1 MTTGLI
7 LAGGKSQRMGQD
19 KSLMIL
25 AGRSLI
31 ERALDALKPVC
42 DELLIATNAPHLYEH
57 LHVRT
62 VPDRI
67 RGGGSLAGLHAGLAD
82 AGETVIAVACDMPF
96 LNTELLGYLVS
107 LCGDVDA
114 VVPDL
119 SGPTQSARARAGGG
133 GRPRAKNLDLHPL
146 HAVYRRTCLPAIE
159 AHSDKAGGTVGQQK
173 TVILVERGEHLFDPA
188 AVEPGQFL
196 FHRRGDEVLQR
207 LRHADRGPQATGIGI
222 TATMRLAARVG
233 VGSITS
239 F

>member
-1 MTTGLI
+1 MVKDAGSGRAMTTGLI

-119 SGPTQSARARAGGG
+119 SGPTHSARARAGGRA
-133 GRPRAKNLDLHPL
+133 RPRDKHLDLQPRP
-146 HAVYRRTCLPAIE
+146 AV
-159 AHSDKAGGTVGQQK
+159 
-173 TVILVERGEHLFDPA
+173 
-188 AVEPGQFL
+188 
-196 FHRRGDEVLQR
+196 
-207 LRHADRGPQATGIGI
+207 
-222 TATMRLAARVG
+222 
-233 VGSITS
+233 
-239 F
+239 